1 MLYRVN
7 KWSGLKYVKVYNN
20 EDHIVFHCFDDNI
33 NSAKISIKHKT
44 LKNISKIKLD
54 LETDGA
60 KSFNKICLG
69 LLDKIESEKKGVQ
82 FQTEN
87 YSYYNRVMDRI
98 KWHGSDY
105 SKPITFDQG
114 MMIVKLDN
122 WENSDE
128 EKQSIV
134 WLLYLVD
141 RCKECK

>member
-1 MLYRVN
+1 MLY
-7 KWSGLKYVKVYNN
+7 
-20 EDHIVFHCFDDNI
+20 IVSIDDNI
-33 NSAKISIKHKT
+33 DIAKISIKYKT

-60 KSFNKICLG
+60 KSFNKICLE
-69 LLDKIESEKKGVQ
+69 LLDKIDSEKKGVQ

-98 KWHGSDY
+98 KWYGSDY

-141 RCKECK
+141 RCK

>member
-1 MLYRVN
+1 
-7 KWSGLKYVKVYNN
+7 
-20 EDHIVFHCFDDNI
+20 
-33 NSAKISIKHKT
+33 
-44 LKNISKIKLD
+44 
-54 LETDGA
+54 
-60 KSFNKICLG
+60 
-69 LLDKIESEKKGVQ
+69 
-82 FQTEN
+82 
-87 YSYYNRVMDRI
+87 MDRI
-98 KWHGSDY
+98 KWYGSDY